1 MLLSIEQIIKQSTQR
16 LEHSSDSAKLDVE
29 LLLAHSL
36 NKDRTYLFTW
46 HDKIVAE
53 ENVTV
58 FNALL
63 ARRLSGEPIAYIL
76 GQQEFWDLKLHT
88 AQHTLIPRAD
98 TETLIEWVLE
108 LADQLPES
116 AHVIDLGTGTG
127 AIALALAN
135 EFPHWQV
142 QGVDLVPEAVA
153 LAKSNAI
160 LNNLERVQ
168 FFQSRWFD
176 QVGIGGNHD
185 SFDLIVSNP
194 PYIDPLDED
203 SNLHYY
209 NQFSI
214 KAPTD
219 YIKYIMLVMKEFS
232 LNQRTQKVV
241 IWGNMTKKS
250 EHFKLFT
257 KYIGNIG
264 FGPRPSHLKFNY
276 HFDELADQQYFD
288 LFSVFLCD

>member
-53 ENVTV
+53 ENMTV

-194 PYIDPLDED
+194 PYIDPLDEHLSQGD
-203 SNLHYY
+203 VRFEPKS
-209 NQFSI
+209 
-214 KAPTD
+214 A
-219 YIKYIMLVMKEFS
+219 LVADNK
-232 LNQRTQKVV
+232 
-241 IWGNMTKKS
+241 G
-250 EHFKLFT
+250 
-257 KYIGNIG
+257 
-264 FGPRPSHLKFNY
+264 
-276 HFDELADQQYFD
+276 LADLELIAQQSREYLVKGGWLLMEHGYDQQQAVQDILID
-288 LFSVFLCD
+288 LGYQQVATRIDLGGNPRITGGQFFK

>member
-168 FFQSRWFD
+168 FFQSHWFD

-194 PYIDPLDED
+194 PYIDPLDEHLSQGD
-203 SNLHYY
+203 VRFEPKS
-209 NQFSI
+209 
-214 KAPTD
+214 A
-219 YIKYIMLVMKEFS
+219 LVADNK
-232 LNQRTQKVV
+232 
-241 IWGNMTKKS
+241 G
-250 EHFKLFT
+250 
-257 KYIGNIG
+257 
-264 FGPRPSHLKFNY
+264 
-276 HFDELADQQYFD
+276 LADLELIAQQSREYLVKGGWLLMEHGYDQQQAVQDILID
-288 LFSVFLCD
+288 LGYQQVATRIDLGGNPRITGGQFFK

>member
-160 LNNLERVQ
+160 LNSLERVQ

-176 QVGIGGNHD
+176 QVAIGGNHD

-194 PYIDPLDED
+194 PYIDPLDEHLSQGD
-203 SNLHYY
+203 VRFEPKS
-209 NQFSI
+209 
-214 KAPTD
+214 A
-219 YIKYIMLVMKEFS
+219 LVADNK
-232 LNQRTQKVV
+232 
-241 IWGNMTKKS
+241 G
-250 EHFKLFT
+250 
-257 KYIGNIG
+257 
-264 FGPRPSHLKFNY
+264 
-276 HFDELADQQYFD
+276 LADLELIAQQSREYLVKGGWLLMEHGYDQQQAVQDILTD
-288 LFSVFLCD
+288 LGYQQVATRIDLGGNPRITGGQFFK

>member
-63 ARRLSGEPIAYIL
+63 ARRLSGEPVAYIL

-160 LNNLERVQ
+160 LNSLERVQ

-194 PYIDPLDED
+194 PYIDPLDEHLSQGD
-203 SNLHYY
+203 VRFEPKS
-209 NQFSI
+209 
-214 KAPTD
+214 A
-219 YIKYIMLVMKEFS
+219 LVADNK
-232 LNQRTQKVV
+232 
-241 IWGNMTKKS
+241 G
-250 EHFKLFT
+250 
-257 KYIGNIG
+257 
-264 FGPRPSHLKFNY
+264 
-276 HFDELADQQYFD
+276 LADLELIAQQSREYLVKGGWLLMEHGYDQQQAVQDILTD
-288 LFSVFLCD
+288 LGYQQVATRIDLGGNPRITGGQFFK

>member
-194 PYIDPLDED
+194 PYIDPLDEHLSQGD
-203 SNLHYY
+203 VRFEPKS
-209 NQFSI
+209 
-214 KAPTD
+214 A
-219 YIKYIMLVMKEFS
+219 LVADNK
-232 LNQRTQKVV
+232 
-241 IWGNMTKKS
+241 G
-250 EHFKLFT
+250 
-257 KYIGNIG
+257 
-264 FGPRPSHLKFNY
+264 
-276 HFDELADQQYFD
+276 LADLELIAQQSREYLVKGGWLLMEHGYDQQQAVQDILID
-288 LFSVFLCD
+288 LGYQQVATRIDLGGNPRITGGQFFK

>member
-53 ENVTV
+53 ENMTV

-160 LNNLERVQ
+160 LNSLERVQ

-194 PYIDPLDED
+194 PYIDPLDEHLSQGD
-203 SNLHYY
+203 VRFEPKS
-209 NQFSI
+209 
-214 KAPTD
+214 A
-219 YIKYIMLVMKEFS
+219 LVADNK
-232 LNQRTQKVV
+232 
-241 IWGNMTKKS
+241 G
-250 EHFKLFT
+250 
-257 KYIGNIG
+257 
-264 FGPRPSHLKFNY
+264 
-276 HFDELADQQYFD
+276 LADLELIAQQSREYLVKGGWLLMEHGYDQQQAVQDILID
-288 LFSVFLCD
+288 LGYQQVATRIDLGGNPRITGGQFFK

>member
-53 ENVTV
+53 ENMTV

-194 PYIDPLDED
+194 PYIDPLDEHLSQGD
-203 SNLHYY
+203 VRFEPKS
-209 NQFSI
+209 
-214 KAPTD
+214 A
-219 YIKYIMLVMKEFS
+219 LVADNK
-232 LNQRTQKVV
+232 
-241 IWGNMTKKS
+241 G
-250 EHFKLFT
+250 
-257 KYIGNIG
+257 
-264 FGPRPSHLKFNY
+264 
-276 HFDELADQQYFD
+276 LADLELIAQQSREYLVKGGWLLMEHGYDQQQAVQDILTD
-288 LFSVFLCD
+288 LGYQQVATRIDLGGNPRITGGQFFK

>member
-29 LLLAHSL
+29 LLLARSL

-53 ENVTV
+53 ENMTV

-142 QGVDLVPEAVA
+142 QGIDLVPEAVA

-160 LNNLERVQ
+160 LNSLERVQ

-194 PYIDPLDED
+194 PYIDPLDEHLSQGD
-203 SNLHYY
+203 VRFEPKS
-209 NQFSI
+209 
-214 KAPTD
+214 A
-219 YIKYIMLVMKEFS
+219 LVADNK
-232 LNQRTQKVV
+232 
-241 IWGNMTKKS
+241 G
-250 EHFKLFT
+250 
-257 KYIGNIG
+257 
-264 FGPRPSHLKFNY
+264 
-276 HFDELADQQYFD
+276 LADLELIAQQSREYLVKGGWLLMEHGYDQQQAVQDILID
-288 LFSVFLCD
+288 LGYQQVATRIDLGGNPRITGGQFFK

>member
-53 ENVTV
+53 ENMTV

-108 LADQLPES
+108 LADQLPEN

-160 LNNLERVQ
+160 LNNLERVH

-194 PYIDPLDED
+194 PYIDPLDEHLSQGD
-203 SNLHYY
+203 VRFEPKS
-209 NQFSI
+209 
-214 KAPTD
+214 A
-219 YIKYIMLVMKEFS
+219 LVADNK
-232 LNQRTQKVV
+232 
-241 IWGNMTKKS
+241 G
-250 EHFKLFT
+250 
-257 KYIGNIG
+257 
-264 FGPRPSHLKFNY
+264 
-276 HFDELADQQYFD
+276 LADLELIAQQSREYLVKGGWLLMEHGYDQQQAVQDILID
-288 LFSVFLCD
+288 LGYQQVATRIDLGGNPRITGGQFFK

>member
-29 LLLAHSL
+29 LLLARSL

-53 ENVTV
+53 ENMTV

-194 PYIDPLDED
+194 PYIDPLDEHLSQGD
-203 SNLHYY
+203 VRFEPKS
-209 NQFSI
+209 
-214 KAPTD
+214 A
-219 YIKYIMLVMKEFS
+219 LVADNK
-232 LNQRTQKVV
+232 
-241 IWGNMTKKS
+241 G
-250 EHFKLFT
+250 
-257 KYIGNIG
+257 
-264 FGPRPSHLKFNY
+264 
-276 HFDELADQQYFD
+276 LADLELIAQQSREYLVKGGWLLMEHGYDQQQAVQDILID
-288 LFSVFLCD
+288 LGYQQVATRIDLGGNPRITGGQFFK

>member
-194 PYIDPLDED
+194 PYIDPLDEHLSQGD
-203 SNLHYY
+203 VRFEPKS
-209 NQFSI
+209 
-214 KAPTD
+214 A
-219 YIKYIMLVMKEFS
+219 LVADNK
-232 LNQRTQKVV
+232 
-241 IWGNMTKKS
+241 G
-250 EHFKLFT
+250 
-257 KYIGNIG
+257 
-264 FGPRPSHLKFNY
+264 
-276 HFDELADQQYFD
+276 LADLELIAQQSREYLVKGGWLLMEHGYDQQQAVQDILID
-288 LFSVFLCD
+288 LGYQQIATRIDLGGNPRITGGQFFK

>member
-160 LNNLERVQ
+160 LNSLERVQ

-194 PYIDPLDED
+194 PYIDPLDEHLSQGD
-203 SNLHYY
+203 VRFEPKS
-209 NQFSI
+209 
-214 KAPTD
+214 A
-219 YIKYIMLVMKEFS
+219 LVADNK
-232 LNQRTQKVV
+232 
-241 IWGNMTKKS
+241 G
-250 EHFKLFT
+250 
-257 KYIGNIG
+257 
-264 FGPRPSHLKFNY
+264 
-276 HFDELADQQYFD
+276 LADLELIAQQSREYLVKGGWLLMEHGYDQQQAVQDILID
-288 LFSVFLCD
+288 LGYQQVATRIDLGGNPRITGGQFFK

>member
-160 LNNLERVQ
+160 LNSLERVQ

-194 PYIDPLDED
+194 PYIDPLDEHLSQGD
-203 SNLHYY
+203 VRFEPKS
-209 NQFSI
+209 
-214 KAPTD
+214 A
-219 YIKYIMLVMKEFS
+219 LVADNK
-232 LNQRTQKVV
+232 
-241 IWGNMTKKS
+241 G
-250 EHFKLFT
+250 
-257 KYIGNIG
+257 
-264 FGPRPSHLKFNY
+264 
-276 HFDELADQQYFD
+276 LADLELIAQQSREYLVKGGWLLMEHGYDQQQAVQDILTD
-288 LFSVFLCD
+288 LGYQQVATRIDLGGNPRITGGQFFK